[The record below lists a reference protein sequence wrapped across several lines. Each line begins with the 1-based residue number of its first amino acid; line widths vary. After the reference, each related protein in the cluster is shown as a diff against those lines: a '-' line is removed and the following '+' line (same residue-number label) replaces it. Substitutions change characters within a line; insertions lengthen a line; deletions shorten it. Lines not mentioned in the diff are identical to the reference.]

1 MYQVRLTAHASDDY
15 NKLDGS
21 QKTGIL
27 KGLKR
32 IEQRG
37 MIAGEQLK
45 GDLINCRKIKLRD
58 AGLRIVF
65 RQDGDNIKI
74 MQIVAIGKRDK
85 SKVYK
90 DAIKRLNDEDD

>member
-1 MYQVRLTAHASDDY
+1 MYVVNLTEDAKDDY
-15 NKLDGS
+15 AKLDGS
-21 QKTGIL
+21 QQTFIL

-37 MIAGEQLK
+37 INAGEMLK
-45 GDLINCRKIKLRD
+45 GSLAGCRKLTFRD

-65 RQDGDNIKI
+65 RQNGDKVEVINV
-74 MQIVAIGKRDK
+74 VAIGKRDN

-90 DAIKRLNDEDD
+90 DALKRLKE